1 MTDDLHLFTEDG
13 TEYVLPADFF
23 AGPLKPGTRGTWG
36 DYWWQRGTVAAG
48 VPDCDD
54 DIVVLD
60 EINCY
65 HIIALIDFIP
75 EVKPEPPTTVMVEM
89 SVEDAGWAVHP
100 VRGVSWAEEVA
111 HQSRIERLQT
121 AAAEALKKVGLK

>member
-75 EVKPEPPTTVMVEM
+75 EVKPEPPTTVMVPM
-89 SVEDAGWAVHP
+89 RAD
-100 VRGVSWAEEVA
+100 VA
-111 HQSRIERLQT
+111 RWIIENADDDTAT
-121 AAAEALKKVGLK
+121 AAAEALKKAGLK